1 MENLDPKA
9 WIAKAA
15 SDLNAARYNFDGGHF
30 DVAVFLC
37 QQAAEK
43 ALKAVFIKRTGQLKK
58 VHDLVF
64 LAREVNLSPNLLEY
78 CKEITTAYIY
88 ARYPGFDEISN
99 LNEIT
104 AKFLKYSSEVVKWS
118 EKQL

>member
-9 WIAKAA
+9 WIAKAR
-15 SDLNAARYNFDGGHF
+15 SDLKAAQYNFDGDHF

-43 ALKAVFIKRTGQLKK
+43 ALKAVYIKQTRQLKK
-58 VHDLVF
+58 VHDLVL
-64 LAREVNLSPNLLEY
+64 LAREVNLSQNLLEY
-78 CKEITTAYIY
+78 CKEITTAYVY
-88 ARYPGFDEISN
+88 TRYPGFDEMSN
-99 LNEIT
+99 IDEI
-104 AKFLKYSSEVVKWS
+104 AEKFLKYASEVIKWS